1 MSDMPGY
8 NDSWTGNAQPK
19 LRLPIQKSPTRFAY
33 GERPIISNPMSPE
46 HMRSPTDEE
55 FAGFRSKE
63 EPTGLAAEPLNIII
77 LGASFGG
84 LSCAHHF
91 LDTTLEQLSKI
102 NDAGLTYRLILV
114 GPSTHIYWN
123 IGAPRAIVKSGL
135 VKSEDQFLPI
145 EPGFHKDR
153 AKNFTIIQGQCVS
166 MDATSRTVSIEC
178 TDYEAQRRLHLVAAK
193 YSSYKPLG
201 GKMADLPKVQT
212 LPYHALIMC
221 TGTSARS
228 ELLSL
233 HGQYLE
239 TEAALNKIHQQ
250 ISHAKSIV
258 VCGGGCSGVE
268 VAGQLATHLNYKR
281 HFPFR
286 QKSSNPKQIT
296 LLSGG
301 DTLLKEVSALGKPDV
316 SAKAEKMLKKLG
328 VVVRHGIRVASHES
342 WFDQTGA
349 TRITFEDG
357 TTHITDVYIDCTGV
371 EPNSDFAPESIKSR
385 DGYILTNNKTLR
397 VDVAGERVYALGDV
411 ASYSKNYVL
420 DVYHGVPVVMQ
431 NLLNDLLLYTWSTA
445 NPYSDHSD
453 KLAALEHEEFDPH
466 TPKNSQI
473 CPITKFGGAGILG
486 GFKLPSVAVWG
497 LKGRHYVVQKARMVV
512 DDGGNPYAMPVQGD
526 KYYAGNKG

>member
-1 MSDMPGY
+1 
-8 NDSWTGNAQPK
+8 
-19 LRLPIQKSPTRFAY
+19 
-33 GERPIISNPMSPE
+33 
-46 HMRSPTDEE
+46 MRSPTDEE

-91 LDTTLEQLSKI
+91 LDTTLEQLSKTK
-102 NDAGLTYRLILV
+102 DAGLTYRLILV

-153 AKNFTIIQGQCVS
+153 AKNFTIIQGKCVS
-166 MDATSRTVSIEC
+166 MDATSRTVSIEW
-178 TDYEAQRRLHLVAAK
+178 
-193 YSSYKPLG
+193 
-201 GKMADLPKVQT
+201 GKMADLPKIQT

-239 TEAALNKIHQQ
+239 TEAALNRIHQQ
-250 ISHAKSIV
+250 IHHAKSIV

-268 VAGQLATHLNYKR
+268 VAGQLATYLNYKR

-286 QKSSNPKQIT
+286 QKSSNPKKIT

-301 DTLLKEVSALGKPDV
+301 TTLLKEVSALGKPEICK
-316 SAKAEKMLKKLG
+316 KAEKQLKSLG
-328 VVVRHGIRVASHES
+328 VVVRHNIRVTSHES

-371 EPNSDFAPESIKSR
+371 EPNSDFAPEAIKSR
-385 DGYILTNNKTLR
+385 NGYILTNNKTLR

-431 NLLNDLLLYTWSTA
+431 NLLNDLLLHRWKTA
-445 NPYSDHSD
+445 NPDSDHRE
-453 KLAALEHEEFDPH
+453 KFEALEQKEFDADL
-466 TPKNSQI
+466 PKNSQI

-486 GFKLPSVAVWG
+486 GLKLPSFAVWG
-497 LKGRHYVVQKARMVV
+497 LKGRNYVVHKAKMVV
-512 DDGGNPYAMPVQGD
+512 VDGGNPYASPVQGD
-526 KYYAGNKG
+526 KYYSGSKG

>member
-8 NDSWTGNAQPK
+8 NDSWSGNAQPK
-19 LRLPIQKSPTRFAY
+19 VRSPIQRSPIQKSPGGFAN
-33 GERPIISNPMSPE
+33 GQRPVISSPMIPG
-46 HMRSPTDEE
+46 HVRSPTDEE
-55 FAGFRSKE
+55 FAGFQSKQ

-77 LGASFGG
+77 LGASF
-84 LSCAHHF
+84 
-91 LDTTLEQLSKI
+91 TK
-102 NDAGLTYRLILV
+102 DAGLTYRLILV

-153 AKNFTIIQGQCVS
+153 AKNFTIIQGKCVS

-193 YSSYKPLG
+193 HSTYKPQG

-258 VCGGGCSGVE
+258 ICGGGCSGVE
-268 VAGQLATHLNYKR
+268 VAGQLATYLNFKR

-286 QKSSNPKQIT
+286 QKSSNQKQIT

-301 DTLLKEVSALGKPDV
+301 DTLLKEVSALDKPDV
-316 SAKAEKMLKKLG
+316 SLKAEKLLKKLG
-328 VVVRHGIRVASHES
+328 VVVRHGIRVTSHES

-371 EPNSDFAPESIKSR
+371 EPNSDFAPESIKTSK

-431 NLLNDLLLYTWSTA
+431 NLLNDLLFYEWRTA
-445 NPYSDHSD
+445 NPYSDHKD
-453 KLAALEHEEFDPH
+453 KLAALEHKEFDA
-466 TPKNSQI
+466 TQEKNSQI

-486 GFKLPSVAVWG
+486 GLKLPSLAVWG
-497 LKGRHYVVQKARMVV
+497 LKGRNYVVHKAKMVV
-512 DDGGNPYAMPVQGD
+512 VNGGNPYAMPVQGD
-526 KYYAGNKG
+526 KYYAGSKG